1 MQFSY
6 TCHDGPRSLSL
17 NAVFT
22 FCLLSLTCS
31 AEAISVSDCQEP
43 LGPHCFVSA
52 AVVGLGTT
60 QVTITARA
68 FGDNTIGSGAPFV
81 PRSGSASIRLTIT
94 TPGARRPGILWLI
107 QDTADVSS
115 PAGTALLR
123 LGDLSCIG
131 RDPVTGHLAGTGVS
145 IPVTLGAPID
155 IEVSAGFDATDVS
168 RMLSGG
174 GDVNLSFMIFEQGV
188 TPPIPGPPVLI
199 LEQAP
204 PVQRGAANRHPRRL
218 SPQESALLQN
228 RIRIFPERLSELLR
242 AANESTA
249 LDAGQIKGQM
259 ERLEAFLEARFREE
273 DEIMHA
279 AYLGSE
285 GHLAAHNLFRNEIH
299 AIRLMAANGNVIA
312 ARTAAAALEEWVHAH
327 GETWD
332 RDLLDFLGSGARDSL
347 RLIGIGPVAAPVW
360 RSAGC

>member
-1 MQFSY
+1 MQFPS
-6 TCHDGPRSLSL
+6 TGHNGPRSLSI
-17 NAVFT
+17 NTIFT

-31 AEAISVSDCQEP
+31 AATISVSGCQEP

-52 AVVGLGTT
+52 GIAGLGTT
-60 QVTITARA
+60 LVTMAARA
-68 FGDNTIGSGAPFV
+68 FGDNTIGSSAPFV

-115 PAGTALLR
+115 PAGAALLR

-131 RDPVTGHLAGTGVS
+131 RDPVTGHIAGTGGS

-155 IEVSAGFDATDVS
+155 IEASAGFDATDVS

-174 GDVNLSFMIFEQGV
+174 GDVNLSFMIFELGV
-188 TPPIPGPPVLI
+188 TPLVPGPPIPI
-199 LEQAP
+199 LEQVP

-242 AANESTA
+242 ATNESTA
-249 LDAGQIKGQM
+249 LHAGQIEGQM
-259 ERLEAFLEARFREE
+259 ERLAAFLEASFREE
-273 DEIMHA
+273 GEIMHTA
-279 AYLGSE
+279 KYLGSE
-285 GHLAAHNLFRNEIH
+285 GHVAVHNIFRNEIQ
-299 AIRLMAANGNVIA
+299 AIRLMASNGNVIA
-312 ARTAAAALEEWVHAH
+312 AIAAATALEESVYGH

-332 RDLLDFLGSGARDSL
+332 HDLLVFLELGAPR
-347 RLIGIGPVAAPVW
+347 
-360 RSAGC
+360 